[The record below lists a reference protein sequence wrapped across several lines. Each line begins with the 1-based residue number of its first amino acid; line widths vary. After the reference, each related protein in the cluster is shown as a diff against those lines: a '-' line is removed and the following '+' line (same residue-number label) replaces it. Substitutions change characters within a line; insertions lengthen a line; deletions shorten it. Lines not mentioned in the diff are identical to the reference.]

1 MQAKELRIGNW
12 VNWVEYF
19 DDTYIQITG
28 MASGNFEDVYFTW
41 EGETERDASITKG
54 FIKPIP
60 LTEEILLKS
69 GFTSGGIEEDVYK
82 LQDFYVDLREESV
95 LIGGEWI
102 GLEFKYVHTFQNL
115 YFALT
120 GEELNIEL

>member
-28 MASGNFEDVYFTW
+28 MTSGNFEDVYFTW

-69 GFTSGGIEEDVYK
+69 GFERIFGGYKIETKQRYIH
-82 LQDFYVDLREESV
+82 LHTY
-95 LIGGEWI
+95 GGRIEYDTMI
-102 GLEFKYVHTFQNL
+102 IKYVHQLQNL